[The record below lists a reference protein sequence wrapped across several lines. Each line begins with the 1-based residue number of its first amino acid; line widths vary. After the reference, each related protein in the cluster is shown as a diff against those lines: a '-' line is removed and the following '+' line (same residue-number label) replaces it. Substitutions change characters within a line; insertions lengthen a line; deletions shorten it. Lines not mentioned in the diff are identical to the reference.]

1 MTLLRYFPFYFL
13 CYLPRFLPHLLLL
26 GLMISFTPAATAS
39 GVDTYQFRHPELQ
52 PRAQELARALRCP
65 QCQNQN
71 LVESNSSIARDLR
84 LEVYRWVDEGQS
96 DELVIARMTE
106 RFGDFVRYDPPFK
119 ASTALLWGGPLLL
132 LGLALLTLRRRL
144 TRTEVR
150 AVPVV
155 KAIVEPRHQPAADPR
170 SELNQLIMLG
180 EQASLSPAEPLY
192 RELTAAR
199 LANATPATELALRAQ
214 LTNQRDN
221 SDRHTRHG
229 RVLLLLGIMAIAA
242 VAATYM
248 SSGRYQA
255 WQAHAS
261 RPDPLAGLS
270 PRALQ
275 DKELGSLHQ
284 TLQRSPADLNSW
296 AALGQLYLYRGEY
309 DNALLAYQRL
319 ALLEGGASAATQAA
333 QATVRYYQAG
343 QQLTPEAT
351 RLLESALKQDKGEVS
366 ALMLLAADHFLH
378 GRYTRAIALW
388 QQLLDSER
396 PRINRAALI
405 EAIQTAKMMGG

>member
-1 MTLLRYFPFYFL
+1 MSRLGHTLIAQ
-13 CYLPRFLPHLLLL
+13 LLLALSL
-26 GLMISFTPAATAS
+26 GALAR

-52 PRAQELARALRCP
+52 NRAQELARALRCP

-71 LVESNSSIARDLR
+71 LVESNSPIARDLR

-96 DELVIARMTE
+96 DEQVIARMTE

-119 ASTALLWGGPLLL
+119 SSTALLWGGPLLL
-132 LGLALLTLRRRL
+132 LGLALLTLFRRL
-144 TRTEVR
+144 TRTKVQAIPVVR
-150 AVPVV
+150 AM
-155 KAIVEPRHQPAADPR
+155 IEPIHQPAADPR
-170 SELNQLIMLG
+170 SELNLLIMRG
-180 EQASLSPAEPLY
+180 EQVGLSPDQPLY
-192 RELTAAR
+192 RELSAAR
-199 LANATPATELALRAQ
+199 LANTIPAAELTLRAQ
-214 LTNQRDN
+214 LASQHDN
-221 SDRHTRHG
+221 RGRNNRHG
-229 RVLLLLGIMAIAA
+229 QALLLLGIMAIAA
-242 VAATYM
+242 VAAVYF

-255 WQAHAS
+255 WQDYAS

-270 PRALQ
+270 PRDLQ

-284 TLQRSPADLNSW
+284 ELQRSPADLDAW

-333 QATVRYYQAG
+333 QATVLYYQAG

-351 RLLESALKQDKGEVS
+351 RLLESALKQDAGEVS
-366 ALMLLAADHFLH
+366 ALMLLASNHFLH
-378 GRYTRAIALW
+378 GRYSQAIALW
-388 QQLLDSER
+388 QQLLDGER

-405 EAIQTAKMMGG
+405 EAIQTASIMGG

>member
-1 MTLLRYFPFYFL
+1 MMRRSLACTLLAL
-13 CYLPRFLPHLLLL
+13 GMLL
-26 GLMISFTPAATAS
+26 SATAYSS

-52 PRAQELARALRCP
+52 NRAQELARTLRCP

-71 LVESNSSIARDLR
+71 LVESNSPIARDLR

-96 DELVIARMTE
+96 DEQVIARMTE

-132 LGLALLTLRRRL
+132 GLALLILLRRL
-144 TRTEVR
+144 TRTKVQAIPVVR
-150 AVPVV
+150 AM
-155 KAIVEPRHQPAADPR
+155 IEPIHQPAADPR
-170 SELNQLIMLG
+170 SELNWLIMHG
-180 EQASLSPAEPLY
+180 EQTGLSPDQPLY
-192 RELTAAR
+192 RELSAAR
-199 LANATPATELALRAQ
+199 LANAIPAAELALRAQ
-214 LTNQRDN
+214 LASLRDN
-221 SDRHTRHG
+221 RGRNNRHG
-229 RVLLLLGIMAIAA
+229 RALLLLGIMAIAA
-242 VAATYM
+242 VAAVYF
-248 SSGRYQA
+248 SSDRYQA
-255 WQAHAS
+255 WQDYAS

-270 PRALQ
+270 PRDLQ

-284 TLQRSPADLNSW
+284 KLQRSPADLDAW

-333 QATVRYYQAG
+333 QATVLYYQAG

-351 RLLESALKQDKGEVS
+351 RLLESALKQDAGEVS
-366 ALMLLAADHFLH
+366 ALMLLASDHFLH
-378 GRYTRAIALW
+378 GRYSQAIALW
-388 QQLLDSER
+388 QQLLDGER

-405 EAIQTAKMMGG
+405 EAIQTASIMGG

>member
-1 MTLLRYFPFYFL
+1 MTCRPLACALLAL
-13 CYLPRFLPHLLLL
+13 GMLL
-26 GLMISFTPAATAS
+26 SATAYSS

-52 PRAQELARALRCP
+52 NRAQELARALRCP

-71 LVESNSSIARDLR
+71 LVESNSPIARDLR

-96 DELVIARMTE
+96 DEQVIARMTE

-119 ASTALLWGGPLLL
+119 ASTVLLWGGPLLL
-132 LGLALLTLRRRL
+132 LGLALLILFRRL
-144 TRTEVR
+144 TRTK
-150 AVPVV
+150 AQPIPAV
-155 KAIVEPRHQPAADPR
+155 KAFVEATPQPAADPR
-170 SELNQLIMLG
+170 SELNLLITHG
-180 EQASLSPAEPLY
+180 EQVGLSPDQPLY
-192 RELTAAR
+192 RELSAAR
-199 LANATPATELALRAQ
+199 LANTIPAAELTLRAQ
-214 LTNQRDN
+214 LASQHDN
-221 SDRHTRHG
+221 RGRNNRHG
-229 RVLLLLGIMAIAA
+229 QALLLLGIMAIAA
-242 VAATYM
+242 VAAVYF

-255 WQAHAS
+255 WQDYAS

-270 PRALQ
+270 PRDLQ

-284 TLQRSPADLNSW
+284 ELQRSPADLDAW

-333 QATVRYYQAG
+333 QATVLYYQAG

-351 RLLESALKQDKGEVS
+351 RLLESALKQDAGEVC
-366 ALMLLAADHFLH
+366 ALMLLASDHFLH
-378 GRYTRAIALW
+378 GRYRQAIALW
-388 QQLLDSER
+388 QQLLDGER

-405 EAIQTAKMMGG
+405 EAIQTASIMGG

>member
-1 MTLLRYFPFYFL
+1 MMCRSLACALLAL
-13 CYLPRFLPHLLLL
+13 GMLL
-26 GLMISFTPAATAS
+26 SATAYSS

-52 PRAQELARALRCP
+52 NRAQELARALRCP

-71 LVESNSSIARDLR
+71 LVESNSPIARDLR

-96 DELVIARMTE
+96 DEQVIARMTE

-132 LGLALLTLRRRL
+132 LGLALLTLFRRL
-144 TRTEVR
+144 TRTK
-150 AVPVV
+150 AQPIPAV
-155 KAIVEPRHQPAADPR
+155 KAFVEATPQPAADPR
-170 SELNQLIMLG
+170 SELNLLIMHG
-180 EQASLSPAEPLY
+180 EQAGLSPDQPLY
-192 RELTAAR
+192 RELSAAR
-199 LANATPATELALRAQ
+199 LTNAIPAAELALRAQ
-214 LTNQRDN
+214 LANLHNNRGRNNQ
-221 SDRHTRHG
+221 HG
-229 RVLLLLGIMAIAA
+229 RALLLLGLLAIAA
-242 VAATYM
+242 VAAVYLST
-248 SSGRYQA
+248 GRYQA
-255 WQAHAS
+255 WQAYAS

-270 PRALQ
+270 PRDLQ

-284 TLQRSPADLNSW
+284 KLQRNPADLDSW

-333 QATVRYYQAG
+333 QATVLYYQAG

-351 RLLESALKQDKGEVS
+351 RLLESALKQDAGEVS
-366 ALMLLAADHFLH
+366 ALMLLASDHFLH
-378 GRYTRAIALW
+378 GRYSQAIALW
-388 QQLLDSER
+388 QQLLDGER

-405 EAIQTAKMMGG
+405 EAIQTASIMGG

>member
-1 MTLLRYFPFYFL
+1 MMCRSLACALLAL
-13 CYLPRFLPHLLLL
+13 GMLL
-26 GLMISFTPAATAS
+26 SATAYSS

-52 PRAQELARALRCP
+52 NRAQELARALRCP

-71 LVESNSSIARDLR
+71 LVESNSPIARDLR

-96 DELVIARMTE
+96 DEQVIARMTE

-119 ASTALLWGGPLLL
+119 SSTALLWGGPLLL
-132 LGLALLTLRRRL
+132 LGLALLTLFRRL
-144 TRTEVR
+144 TRTKVQPIPAVEV
-150 AVPVV
+150 
-155 KAIVEPRHQPAADPR
+155 IVEATPQPAADPR
-170 SELNQLIMLG
+170 SELNLLIMHG
-180 EQASLSPAEPLY
+180 EQAGLSPDQPLY
-192 RELTAAR
+192 RELSAAR
-199 LANATPATELALRAQ
+199 LANAIPAAELALRAQ
-214 LTNQRDN
+214 LASQRDN
-221 SDRHTRHG
+221 RGRNNRHG
-229 RVLLLLGIMAIAA
+229 WALLLLGIMAIAA
-242 VAATYM
+242 VATVYF

-255 WQAHAS
+255 WQDYAS

-284 TLQRSPADLNSW
+284 KLQRSPADLDSW

-309 DNALLAYQRL
+309 DNALLAYQRI

-333 QATVRYYQAG
+333 QATVLYYQAG

-351 RLLESALKQDKGEVS
+351 RLLESALKQDAGEVS
-366 ALMLLAADHFLH
+366 ALMLLASDHFLH
-378 GRYTRAIALW
+378 GRYRQAIALW
-388 QQLLDSER
+388 QQLLDGES

-405 EAIQTAKMMGG
+405 EAIQTASIMGG